1 MSIPKA
7 KVAPQLGP
15 KRQMPTA
22 ATAPTAPSVSSS
34 FKEPDADR
42 SKLTV
47 NIDAELHRRFKA
59 AVAGSGKKMRD
70 VVEEMIE
77 QWTDANTKRN

>member
-7 KVAPQLGP
+7 KTTPTLGP
-15 KRQMPTA
+15 RKS
-22 ATAPTAPSVSSS
+22 APPIAPPSVTSS
-34 FKEPDADR
+34 FVEPDADR
-42 SKLTV
+42 TKLTV
-47 NIDAELHRRFKA
+47 QIEAELHRRFKA

-77 QWTDANTKRN
+77 QWTDANSGRS

>member
-7 KVAPQLGP
+7 KTTLGPHKSVAPL
-15 KRQMPTA
+15 
-22 ATAPTAPSVSSS
+22 APPSVSSS
-34 FKEPDADR
+34 FVEPDADR
-42 SKLTV
+42 TKLTV
-47 NIDAELHRRFKA
+47 QIDAELHRRFKA

-77 QWTDANTKRN
+77 HWTAANSGRS

>member
-7 KVAPQLGP
+7 KPAPQLGP
-15 KRQMPTA
+15 KRPIPTA
-22 ATAPTAPSVSSS
+22 ATAPAAPSVSSS

>member
-7 KVAPQLGP
+7 KSAPQLGL
-15 KRQMPTA
+15 KGQMSTATTVPTV
-22 ATAPTAPSVSSS
+22 PSVSSS

-70 VVEEMIE
+70 VVEEMIG

>member
-7 KVAPQLGP
+7 KTATTLGP
-15 KRQMPTA
+15 RK
-22 ATAPTAPSVSSS
+22 TAPPIAAPSVTSS
-34 FKEPDADR
+34 FVEPDADR
-42 SKLTV
+42 TKLTV

-70 VVEEMIE
+70 VVEEMID
-77 QWTDANTKRN
+77 QWTAANSARS